1 MIATALLIA
10 MQAKAV
16 TFVVRDSATA
26 KPLERASIAPVG
38 GTPVF
43 TSANGIV
50 TVDPTTLKGG
60 SLLVRKLGF
69 KPETLSSAQV
79 AGDTIRIAM
88 YKLSELPAVAVVGRT
103 GREDFTGFERRCSAI
118 YAECFGVDEL
128 AQYPARRLSD
138 FLAKISGAKR
148 ECAGTL
154 DNCTILVP
162 STIGDRRCA
171 PTYFLDGHKWEPGI
185 AAARTGRTNPLSD
198 IEKFAG
204 PSQIKGI
211 EVYRAGQ
218 KIPPRFEAG
227 NGCGSIVLWTK

>member
-1 MIATALLIA
+1 MIAAALLLA

-26 KPLERASIAPVG
+26 KPLEGVSIAALG
-38 GTPVF
+38 GQAVR
-43 TSANGIV
+43 TSASGVV
-50 TVDPTTLKGG
+50 TFDAATLKGG

-69 KPETLSSAQV
+69 KPETLSAVQV
-79 AGDTIRIAM
+79 AGDTIRVAM
-88 YKLSELPAVAVVGRT
+88 YKLAELPTVAVVGRT
-103 GREDFTGFERRCSAI
+103 GREDFSGFEARCSTV
-118 YAECFGVDEL
+118 YSECFGVEEL
-128 AQYPARRLSD
+128 AKYPARRLSD
-138 FLAKISGAKR
+138 FLVKISGAKR

-185 AAARTGRTNPLSD
+185 TAARSGRTNPLSD

-204 PSQIKGI
+204 PSSIKGI